1 MKGSRPMPGPNGED
15 RFFQEDPTECRA
27 CHLAG
32 GCGARAA
39 AWGRPDARL
48 VQVSRALANVLAGP

>member
-1 MKGSRPMPGPNGED
+1 MPGPNGED